1 MIEYLINAGYGAIGG
16 LVYAASGYFKST
28 PDHEGF
34 DITKFAPTVVIG
46 ALVGA
51 ATAVKL
57 DPEVYIIPLSGFITV
72 VIEKIIGF
80 FRRKK
85 EIKATA
91 AKTGK
96 KK

>member
-16 LVYAASGYFKST
+16 LIFAASGYLKAT

-34 DITKFAPTVVIG
+34 DIVKFAPTVVIG
-46 ALVGA
+46 AFVGA

-57 DPEVYIIPLSGFITV
+57 DPELYVIPLSGFITV
-72 VIEKIIGF
+72 VIDKIIGF
-80 FRRKK
+80 FRKK
-85 EIKATA
+85 KANATA
-91 AKTGK
+91 SKTSK